1 MNSLNCSKP
10 EHIDFCMKIR
20 VAFQQ
25 MKLMKSFNR
34 FHKISLDFDK
44 MTNATLDIIFDFF
57 GSLLKNVLIKKEIEL
72 QKILR
77 HSAYGQSGKIPSD
90 LCLNKLDT
98 KTLCNYLQPMM
109 NLIRSGANKEEF
121 YQKYGFVLDSI
132 VQVSIYKDVA
142 CIGNIIY
149 DWKRLNNH
157 GAVSIICRLS
167 AVGDIQRAL
176 LNIIG
181 NDTIVKVRNS
191 DEY

>member
-57 GSLLKNVLIKKEIEL
+57 GSLLKNVLIRKEIEL

-90 LCLNKLDT
+90 LCLNKMHT
-98 KTLCNYLQPMM
+98 KILCNYLQPMM

-121 YQKYGFVLDSI
+121 EHKYQFVLDNMLR
-132 VQVSIYKDVA
+132 VSIYKVA
-142 CIGNIIY
+142 ISIGDIIF
-149 DWKRLNNH
+149 DWKEAGNH
-157 GAVSIICRLS
+157 GAVSIICRL
-167 AVGDIQRAL
+167 AAIDDIRT
-176 LNIIG
+176 IIG
-181 NDTIVKVRNS
+181 NETKINAHFILCK
-191 DEY
+191 